1 MAAFC
6 MSSYGVVG
14 YLWLITHNKLR
25 FMVYWLMLI
34 RQHGPVCLRFY
45 LSLKEQIQAFT
56 DESSEVSDLYEVIA
70 VSAIKD
76 GYAIVN

>member
-1 MAAFC
+1 MEETEYF
-6 MSSYGVVG
+6 SDG
-14 YLWLITHNKLR
+14 
-25 FMVYWLMLI
+25 
-34 RQHGPVCLRFY
+34 VCLRFY

>member
-1 MAAFC
+1 
-6 MSSYGVVG
+6 
-14 YLWLITHNKLR
+14 
-25 FMVYWLMLI
+25 MLI